1 MQSRATDLAPVE
13 YLGPRQAIH
22 ARALKPVVLLLGPTA
37 SGKSACAL
45 EIARRLPCEIIS
57 VDSAAVYRGMDA
69 GTAKPSAQARALCP
83 HHLVDILDPSESY
96 SAAKFCTDASQLI
109 ADISSRDKLPLL
121 VGGTMLYVKA
131 LLTGIDTLPGADAK
145 LREEIDR
152 EAASRGWPALH
163 AELAK
168 LDAATAARLAPHDA
182 QRIQRALEVI
192 RLTGTPLSSQL
203 GNSAATPR
211 SAPLIVALLPSDRK
225 QLHRRI
231 EARFD
236 AMLRAGLVDEL
247 ARLRKQYTL
256 RRELPSMRC
265 VGYRQAWEFLEGE
278 IDEKELRA
286 KGIAAT
292 RQLAKR
298 QLTWLRAMPKLTVFD
313 CLEAR
318 LETQVANFA
327 QNCTKNLQLR

>member
-1 MQSRATDLAPVE
+1 MP
-13 YLGPRQAIH
+13 AIF
-22 ARALKPVVLLLGPTA
+22 LLGPTA

-45 EIARRLPCEIIS
+45 EIARRLPCEIVS

-69 GTAKPSAQARALCP
+69 GTAKPSAAARALCP
-83 HHLVDILDPSESY
+83 HHLIDIVDPTESY
-96 SAAKFCTDASQLI
+96 SAAKSCADAARLI
-109 ADISSRDKLPLL
+109 EDISSRGKLPLL

-131 LLTGIDTLPGADAK
+131 LLGGIDALPGADAG

-163 AELAK
+163 AELAQ
-168 LDAATAARLAPHDA
+168 LDATTAARLAPNDA

-192 RLTGTPLSSQL
+192 RLTGKPLSAQL
-203 GNSAATPR
+203 GNAAVAPHTD
-211 SAPLIVALLPSDRK
+211 PLIVALLPSDRK

-236 AMLRAGLVDEL
+236 AMLEAGLVAEV

-256 RRELPSMRC
+256 RRDLPAMRC

-278 IDEKELRA
+278 IDARELRA
-286 KGIAAT
+286 KGVAAT

-313 CLEAR
+313 CFEAR
-318 LETQVANFA
+318 LETQVANFVQGCA
-327 QNCTKNLQLR
+327 PQLK

>member
-1 MQSRATDLAPVE
+1 
-13 YLGPRQAIH
+13 
-22 ARALKPVVLLLGPTA
+22 VVLLLGPTA
-37 SGKSACAL
+37 SGKSACAV

-57 VDSAAVYRGMDA
+57 VDSAAVYRGMEA
-69 GTAKPSAQARALCP
+69 GTAKPTVEARALCP
-83 HHLVDILDPSESY
+83 HHLIDILNPTESY
-96 SAAKFCTDASQLI
+96 SAAKFCADAARLI
-109 ADISSRDKLPLL
+109 EEVSARGKLPLL

-131 LLTGIDTLPGADAK
+131 LLGGIDALPGADAE

-163 AELAK
+163 AELSQ
-168 LDAATAARLAPHDA
+168 LDAATAARLAPNDA

-192 RLTGTPLSSQL
+192 RLTGKPLSAQL
-203 GNSAATPR
+203 GGASATPR

-236 AMLRAGLVDEL
+236 AMLDAGLVDEL
-247 ARLRKQYTL
+247 ARLRKQFAL
-256 RRELPSMRC
+256 RRELPAMRC

-278 IDEKELRA
+278 ISGKELRA

-313 CLEAR
+313 CLESR
-318 LETQVANFA
+318 LETQVANLV
-327 QNCTKNLQLR
+327 QNCTNNLQWG